1 MLPVVAGGAGW
12 CHQGYA
18 PEPVF
23 VSAPLEDGRPFAG
36 DSDVIVI
43 MDRRAFLPLVKN
55 GDVLMVSES
64 SNAE

>member
-1 MLPVVAGGAGW
+1 MVAGGAGW

-36 DSDVIVI
+36 DGDVVVV
-43 MDRRAFLPLVKN
+43 MDRGAFLPLMEY
-55 GDVLMVSES
+55 GDVPVVSES
-64 SNAE
+64 SDTE